1 MATIDIKRNHQL
13 GLDVAKTKAEEL
25 ANGMKDKLGIQW
37 RWDGNNIRFDAP
49 SGAAKG
55 AKGQV
60 TVDASFIRVEID
72 LPLLLRPMKG
82 MVEGKVTEKLDRAIG
97 SSCLPEE
104 VRFASTRRHS
114 LRPRIDRHLCTN
126 PISSAAP
133 PSSGSRSG
141 SPRARRRR
149 SPAPRCSCRRGSPAS
164 IGASRS

>member
-97 SSCLPEE
+97 S
-104 VRFASTRRHS
+104 
-114 LRPRIDRHLCTN
+114 
-126 PISSAAP
+126 
-133 PSSGSRSG
+133 
-141 SPRARRRR
+141 
-149 SPAPRCSCRRGSPAS
+149 
-164 IGASRS
+164 